1 MWIFDW
7 LLEMIPGGLPEGS
20 FSAKAYPKTFAWR
33 ERYREACHAAKGK
46 LGHRRVIEGHE
57 AAKRIIG
64 SEFHEQNLVVDENDF
79 IGVKKGAE
87 VAVWPIDDHSGR
99 KTRQVGELVGLTHQ
113 EAVVEKKTQNGE
125 TRVRVHLPRW
135 NYRVEPADARNGVA
149 THHHSVHQHGGDEG
163 LGAEHYEERH

>member
-20 FSAKAYPKTFAWR
+20 FSAKVYPKTFAWR
-33 ERYREACHAAKGK
+33 ERYREACDAAKSK
-46 LGHRRVIEGHE
+46 LGHRPVIEGHE

-64 SEFHEQNLVVDENDF
+64 SQFHEQNLRE
-79 IGVKKGAE
+79 
-87 VAVWPIDDHSGR
+87 
-99 KTRQVGELVGLTHQ
+99 VGELLGLTHQ

-125 TRVRVHLPRW
+125 ARVRVHLPRW

-149 THHHSVHQHGGDEG
+149 NHHHSVHQHGGDEG